1 LLNLSISLREN
12 EVYLNPCFQTKVQF
26 NVKLLQAAACCLY
39 LSNCALVVVHFSSAR
54 AQKNPSQALL
64 TADAVRLR
72 GIGLFV
78 CLSHHSTAAAA
89 CGGFAAERRAGMEI
103 SIDSGGRPAATAPQ
117 HGAQQKNA
125 GSAKLTAELTR
136 LNTDLY

>member
-1 LLNLSISLREN
+1 LLSLS
-12 EVYLNPCFQTKVQF
+12 VQLCTRSRPF
-26 NVKLLQAAACCLY
+26 FVR
-39 LSNCALVVVHFSSAR
+39 SDT
-54 AQKNPSQALL
+54 KNPSQALL

-89 CGGFAAERRAGMEI
+89 CGGFAAERRAGIEI

-117 HGAQQKNA
+117 QRRRSTALSRKCGQCQVDSRVDEAEHRLVLA
-125 GSAKLTAELTR
+125 GLCVTVSRKRRAFRAHVVDCSR
-136 LNTDLY
+136 L